1 MICNPR
7 QSQQIFKE
15 DADNAADA
23 VFHMERAQIMILDFW
38 DGVYLLRGHQAIN
51 L

>member
-15 DADNAADA
+15 DADNADG
-23 VFHMERAQIMILDFW
+23 VRYGKAQIMILDFG
-38 DGVYLLRGHQAIN
+38 DGVYLQATN

>member
-15 DADNAADA
+15 DADNADG

-38 DGVYLLRGHQAIN
+38 DGVYLVRGQQAIN